1 MPPDLCYGS
10 GGSAVL
16 PFPRE
21 PTVTVTEVTED
32 YIKFT
37 LSKTDASI
45 ANSLR
50 RAMMAEVPTMA
61 IDKVEFIHNST
72 VLHDDFIAH
81 RLGMVPL
88 TSERAGWNTEPKAIG
103 SAVQDFQYNRDCT
116 CMGHCPNCTVNFEI
130 NVKCVG
136 EERKVT
142 TKDLKPELEDDSR
155 CQVAYDDILLCKLRK
170 GQHLRLKAAAQKGIG
185 KEHAKWSPVCTAC
198 FRYEPEVELNPKMY
212 ATLSLDQRTLFV
224 ETCSDKKMKP
234 LSDKD
239 RLERPWFS
247 ECVEN
252 DEAVACM
259 ICKDCM
265 EQAREYPNLCRVGEK
280 RALFHFTVESTG
292 SLRPEEIVRRGV
304 EVLKRKI
311 ADVRACMRTAADE
324 LEQQGMH
331 L

>member
-16 PFPRE
+16 PFPRD

-88 TSERAGWNTEPKAIG
+88 TSERAGWNTEAIG

-130 NVKCVG
+130 NVKCMG

-155 CQVAYDDILLCKLRK
+155 CQVACDDILLCKLR
-170 GQHLRLKAAAQKGIG
+170 
-185 KEHAKWSPVCTAC
+185 
-198 FRYEPEVELNPKMY
+198 
-212 ATLSLDQRTLFV
+212 
-224 ETCSDKKMKP
+224 
-234 LSDKD
+234 
-239 RLERPWFS
+239 
-247 ECVEN
+247 
-252 DEAVACM
+252 
-259 ICKDCM
+259 
-265 EQAREYPNLCRVGEK
+265 
-280 RALFHFTVESTG
+280 
-292 SLRPEEIVRRGV
+292 
-304 EVLKRKI
+304 
-311 ADVRACMRTAADE
+311 
-324 LEQQGMH
+324 
-331 L
+331 

>member
-16 PFPRE
+16 PFPRD

-88 TSERAGWNTEPKAIG
+88 TSERAGWNTEAIG

-130 NVKCVG
+130 NVKCMG

-155 CQVAYDDILLCKLRK
+155 CQVACDDILLCKLRK

-198 FRYEPEVELNPKMY
+198 FRYEPLHASAHHGAFSPQVCTACFRYEPEVSLNQKVY
-212 ATLSLDQRTLFV
+212 ATLSEDQRTLFV

-239 RLERPWFS
+239 RLERPWLS

-265 EQAREYPNLCRVGEK
+265 EQAREYPNLCRIGEK

-304 EVLKRKI
+304 EC
-311 ADVRACMRTAADE
+311 D
-324 LEQQGMH
+324 
-331 L
+331 